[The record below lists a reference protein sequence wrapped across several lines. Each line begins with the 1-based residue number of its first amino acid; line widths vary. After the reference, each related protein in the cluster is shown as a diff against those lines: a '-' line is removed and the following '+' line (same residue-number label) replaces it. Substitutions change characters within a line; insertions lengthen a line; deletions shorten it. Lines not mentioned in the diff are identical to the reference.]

1 MPLIL
6 NVNDDETRRY
16 ILARMLRGAG
26 FDVSEA
32 ASGEEALAVA
42 NAKRPDLILL
52 DVKLP
57 DVDGFEVC
65 RRLKRDSATATT
77 PVVMLSAV
85 LIEPMHRVQGLDSGA
100 DGYLTDPLHPLVVV
114 ATIRALL
121 RARAAEDARR
131 ESEAQ
136 YRMLFDL
143 NPLPS
148 FVFDVETLRI
158 LTVNHAAVEHYG
170 WTVEEFSGLSVTEL
184 CPDGNAEHF
193 CAGRHRRKD
202 SSRFEAE
209 TSEIRTH
216 YGGRNARL
224 VVVVDVTERRLAE
237 QRRRLRALS
246 IGMLRARE
254 EEARRIARE
263 LHDEA
268 GQLLASVHIAVDR
281 LASEVPAVGEARV
294 NEIKGLLDLT
304 EAELR
309 RIAHELRPTIL
320 DDLGLGPA
328 LALLAENISARS
340 GVTVT
345 VNGRLELRLP
355 AVVETTVYR
364 IVQEALANAVRH
376 AEPSRVEVRLEH
388 LDRSLRAVVS
398 DDGVGFDVNAVS
410 TRGDRGLGLIGI
422 GERLEPL
429 GGVLE
434 IDSQPGTG
442 TRLSVTIPLAAQ
454 IDAHRPR

>member
-16 ILARMLRGAG
+16 ILARMLRDGG

-65 RRLKRDSATATT
+65 RRLKTDHATATT

-85 LIEPMHRVQGLDSGA
+85 LVDPMHRVQGLDSGA
-100 DGYLTDPLHPLVVV
+100 DGYLTDPLQPLVVM

-136 YRMLFDL
+136 YRTLFEL

-158 LTVNHAAVEHYG
+158 LAVNHAAVEHYG
-170 WTVEEFSGLSVTEL
+170 WTVEEFSGLLVTDL
-184 CPDGNAEHF
+184 CPDGDAEQI
-193 CAGRHRRKD
+193 CAGRHLRKD
-202 SSRFEAE
+202 GSRFDAE
-209 TSEIRTH
+209 TSETRTH
-216 YGGRNARL
+216 YGGRDARL

-281 LASEVPAVGEARV
+281 LAAEVPAVGEARV

-328 LALLAENISARS
+328 LAVLAENVSTRS
-340 GVTVT
+340 GIPVT

-355 AVVETTVYR
+355 AVVETAVYR

-376 AEPSRVEVRLEH
+376 AEASSIGVRLER
-388 LDRSLRAVVS
+388 LDGCLRTVVT
-398 DDGVGFDVNAVS
+398 DDGIGFDVNAVS
-410 TRGDRGLGLIGI
+410 ARGDRGLGLIGI

-429 GGVLE
+429 GGILE
-434 IDSQPGTG
+434 IDSTPRAG
-442 TRLSVTIPLAAQ
+442 TRLIVTIPLVTDT
-454 IDAHRPR
+454 DADRSR

>member
-136 YRMLFDL
+136 YRMLFEL

-184 CPDGNAEHF
+184 CPDGDAEHF

-202 SSRFEAE
+202 RSRFEAE

-328 LALLAENISARS
+328 LALLAENVSARS

-398 DDGVGFDVNAVS
+398 DDGAGFDVNAVS

-434 IDSQPGTG
+434 IDSRPGTG